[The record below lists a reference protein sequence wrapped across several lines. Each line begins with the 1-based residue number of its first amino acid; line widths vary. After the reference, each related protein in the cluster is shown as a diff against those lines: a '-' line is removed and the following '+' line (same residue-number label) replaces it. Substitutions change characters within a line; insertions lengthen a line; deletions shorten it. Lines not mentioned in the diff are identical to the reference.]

1 MREFHIM
8 IRSLQD
14 VKDFVA
20 LSSAQ
25 PFPVIVGSDS
35 QNINGKD
42 FMGMFSL
49 DYRYPQRVRVR
60 CSEEEFTRF
69 LHAAQAF
76 VANAFAG

>member
-49 DYRYPQRVRVR
+49 DYRYPQRVQVR
-60 CSEEEFTRF
+60 CSEEEFASF
-69 LHAAQAF
+69 LQAAQAF
-76 VANAFAG
+76 VATAFAG